1 MDEFT
6 WLRLFGAGLG
16 GGVDWAAV
24 FAFVAAA
31 VFYFLAPVIGYR
43 IDRRGPLAVSMYLL
57 IAYAGLA
64 LIQVF
69 VQYTATLD
77 HGAPSMRGES
87 GLHLF
92 FAFVMLKMI
101 AFIAAMIL
109 LVVGLQALRLRIP
122 TEADERFRYEGGPRG

>member
-1 MDEFT
+1 MDEFF
-6 WLRLFGAGLG
+6 LRLFSASIG
-16 GGVDWAAV
+16 GGIDWAAV
-24 FAFVAAA
+24 FAFIAAA

-57 IAYAGLA
+57 IGYAGLA

-69 VQYTATLD
+69 VQYTSTLGQ
-77 HGAPSMRGES
+77 GAAMRGDS
-87 GLHLF
+87 NLHLF

-109 LVVGLQALRLRIP
+109 LVVGLQTLRLRIP
-122 TEADERFRYEGGPRG
+122 TEADEHFRSEGGPRG